1 MRNKYLYL
9 IEQYQIEHPYP
20 ITEFESGAS
29 IFVYLILNPIS
40 KLCKIGITNQPR
52 IRHSQLQNQSGMPL
66 FPLLVLELEAGFDE
80 SGGMIEKFLHR
91 FYKEKRKYGEWFDLT
106 IKDIIKIKNL
116 FWSIE
121 GVSNDDNLKNYKND
135 TYEVSNGISII
146 NQIYNQI
153 NN

>member
-1 MRNKYLYL
+1 MKDKYLYL

-20 ITEFESGAS
+20 VTQFENGSS

-52 IRHSQLQNQSGMPL
+52 TRHSQLQNQSGMPL
-66 FPLLVLELEAGFDE
+66 FPLLVLEVEAGYDE
-80 SGGMIEKFLHR
+80 SGEMIEKFLHR

-106 IKDIIKIKNL
+106 VKDIIQIKNL
-116 FWSIE
+116 FWFIE
-121 GVSNDDNLKNYKND
+121 GASIDDNLKNYKTH
-135 TYEVSNGISII
+135 TYRLSNGASIM
-146 NQIYNQI
+146 NQLYNQI